1 MFIVKR
7 SYNSYST
14 AVDPQADEARA
25 GLLWLNVS
33 SVLVQPTIF
42 PKSSIELHQNILFD
56 FVVEF

>member
-1 MFIVKR
+1 MFIVKPVITLTALLR
-7 SYNSYST
+7 SSGW
-14 AVDPQADEARA
+14 DEARA
-25 GLLWLNVS
+25 GLLWLIVS